1 MPTTLDAALIDTLT
15 VGLRAALGRDASRFP
30 GDPHLRQ
37 PVHTVYG
44 GAQLF
49 SAETPAKLGRIA
61 AAAFDEYAGE
71 PSVLTTVLGISSE
84 LAGVVHQRVRQ
95 KLASEPVEDLRIDFE
110 DGYGIRSDAEEDAHA
125 VNAAAEMAKALADGA
140 LPPFVGIRVKALTAE
155 SHRRSIRTLDL
166 FITTLIEAAGRLP
179 DNFLITLPKV
189 VLEEQ
194 VSAFAGVLGQLEQK
208 LGILGGTLRFE
219 IMIESTRSIITADGR
234 FAMPLFL
241 NAADGRLSGAH
252 FGAYDHTAS
261 CGITSANQDMLHQAC
276 DFARNMMQAAFGG
289 TGVFLS
295 DGATNIMPVGVHRG
309 SELDDRQ
316 RAENRSAVHRAWQ
329 MHYGHVRHSLENGF
343 YQGWDLHPAQ
353 IPTRYAA
360 VYAFFLEGVETAAVR
375 LRNFVAEA
383 ARATLVGDQ
392 FDDAATGQ
400 GLLLYFVRAVNCGAI
415 SPDYAARLT
424 GLSIEQ
430 LRSASFADLIKR

>member
-1 MPTTLDAALIDTLT
+1 MQTTLDTDLIESVTDS
-15 VGLRAALGRDASRFP
+15 LRSSLADDARRFP
-30 GDPHLRQ
+30 GDSHRRQ

-49 SAETPAKLGRIA
+49 SAGTTAKLGRLA
-61 AAAFDEYAGE
+61 AAAFDQYAGD
-71 PSVLTTVLGISSE
+71 PSVLASVLGMPDE
-84 LAGVVHQRVRQ
+84 LAGVVHQRVRE
-95 KLASEPVEDLRIDFE
+95 KLVSEP
-110 DGYGIRSDAEEDAHA
+110 DGHA
-125 VNAAAEMAKALADGA
+125 VKAAAEMAKAMADGA

-155 SHRRSIRTLDL
+155 AHRRSIRTLDL
-166 FITTLIEAAGRLP
+166 FITTLIETAGRLP

-189 VLEEQ
+189 VLAQQ
-194 VSAFAGVLGQLEQK
+194 VSVFADVLSRLEQK
-208 LGILGGTLRFE
+208 LGIPGGTLRFE
-219 IMIESTRSIITADGR
+219 IMIESTRSIVAADGR

-241 NAADGRLSGAH
+241 DAADGRLAGAH

-295 DGATNIMPVGVHRG
+295 DGATNIMPVPVHRG
-309 SELDDRQ
+309 EGLDDRQ
-316 RAENRSAVHRAWQ
+316 LAENRSAVHRAWQ
-329 MHYGHVRHSLENGF
+329 VHYGHVRHSLENGF

-353 IPTRYAA
+353 IPTRYSA
-360 VYAFFLEGVETAAVR
+360 VYAFFLEGIETAAVR

-383 ARATLVGDQ
+383 ARATMVGDQ

-400 GLLLYFVRAVNCGAI
+400 GLLLYFVRAVNCGAV
-415 SPDYAARLT
+415 SADFAARLT

>member
-1 MPTTLDAALIDTLT
+1 MQTTLDTDLIESVTDS
-15 VGLRAALGRDASRFP
+15 LRSSLADDARRFP
-30 GDPHLRQ
+30 GDSHRRQ

-49 SAETPAKLGRIA
+49 SAGTTAKLGRLA
-61 AAAFDEYAGE
+61 AAAFDQYAGD
-71 PSVLTTVLGISSE
+71 PSVLASVLGMPDE
-84 LAGVVHQRVRQ
+84 LAGVVHQRVRE
-95 KLASEPVEDLRIDFE
+95 KLVSEPVEDLRIDFE
-110 DGYGIRSDAEEDAHA
+110 DGYGIRPDDEEDGHA
-125 VNAAAEMAKALADGA
+125 VKAAAEMAKAMADGA

-155 SHRRSIRTLDL
+155 AHRRSIRTLDI
-166 FITTLIEAAGRLP
+166 FITTLIETAGRLP

-189 VLEEQ
+189 VLAQQ
-194 VSAFAGVLGQLEQK
+194 VSVFADVLSRLEQK
-208 LGILGGTLRFE
+208 LGIPGGTLRFE
-219 IMIESTRSIITADGR
+219 IMIESTRSIVAADGR

-241 NAADGRLSGAH
+241 DAADGRLAGAH

-295 DGATNIMPVGVHRG
+295 DGATNIMPVPVHRG
-309 SELDDRQ
+309 EGLDDRQ
-316 RAENRSAVHRAWQ
+316 LAENRSAVHRAWQ
-329 MHYGHVRHSLENGF
+329 VHYGHVRHSLENGF

-353 IPTRYAA
+353 IPTRYSA
-360 VYAFFLEGVETAAVR
+360 VYAFFLEGIETAAVR

-383 ARATLVGDQ
+383 ARATMVGDQ

-400 GLLLYFVRAVNCGAI
+400 GLLLYFVRAVNCGAV
-415 SPDYAARLT
+415 SADFAARLT